1 MMAKLIPPHGGV
13 LINRIA
19 GEVDRPGL
27 LKKAAGLQAVEI
39 CDWTVSD
46 LEMIAAGALSPL
58 TGFMVRDDY
67 ERVVREMRLAGGE
80 VWSLPVTLAVSE
92 EQAEKVELGEEVN
105 LSDKSGKLLGIMKI
119 LDKFRYDK
127 ELEARLV
134 YGTTDINHPGV
145 QRLKEQ
151 GEVLMGGEITLINR
165 PDNDEFNKFRK
176 DPAKTRAYFIEQGW
190 DTVVGFQTRNPIHRA
205 HEYIQK
211 CALETVDAL
220 FVHPLV
226 GATKADDIPATVR
239 MASYRVL
246 LENYYPSDRTY
257 MAVFPAAMRYAGPRE
272 AIFHAI
278 ARKNYGCSHFIVGRD
293 HAGVGSY
300 YGTYDAQLIFKK
312 FKPDELQI
320 VPLCFEHTFY
330 CRRCGNM
337 ASSKTCP
344 HPGEDHIVLSGTKVR
359 SMLREGLPLPEE
371 IIRPEVA
378 VVLSA
383 GLRRE
388 GGLS

>member
-1 MMAKLIPPHGGV
+1 MSKLIPPHGGV

-19 GEVDRPGL
+19 GDEELPGL
-27 LKKAAGLQAVEI
+27 LKKADGLQALEL
-39 CDWTVSD
+39 CDWSVSD
-46 LEMIAAGALSPL
+46 LELIATGALSPL

-80 VWSLPVTLAVSE
+80 VWSLPVTMAVPE

-119 LDKFRYDK
+119 LDKFRYEK
-127 ELEARLV
+127 EMEARLV
-134 YGTTDINHPGV
+134 YGTTDLKHPGV

-176 DPAKTRAYFIEQGW
+176 DPAETRAYFSEQGW

-211 CALETVDAL
+211 CALEIVDAL

-226 GATKADDIPATVR
+226 GATKADDIPAPVR

-246 LENYYPSDRTY
+246 LENYYPPDRTY

-312 FKPDELQI
+312 FRSEELQI
-320 VPLCFEHTFY
+320 TPLCYEHTFY

-344 HPGEDHIVLSGTKVR
+344 HPGEDHLVLSGTKVR
-359 SMLREGLPLPEE
+359 SMLRAGLPLPEE
-371 IIRPEVA
+371 FTRPEVA
-378 VVLSA
+378 AVLSA
-383 GLRRE
+383 GLRWE
-388 GGLS
+388 GSLS